1 MEPDGPLIR
10 AAKPDE
16 AELLSHICFRAKS
29 YWEYPRELM
38 NHWLES
44 GALSVSPEETEERLT
59 YVAQDEEGEIQGF
72 YSLELSEDE
81 SRVLCLCVL
90 PELVGTDIKATLF
103 LHACAM
109 AEESGARYLAVA
121 SDMLESGFYEEM
133 GAEPVG
139 ERIDRTPA
147 GDWRMIVYRMNL

>member
-44 GALSVSPEETEERLT
+44 GALSVSLEETEERLT
-59 YVAQDEEGEIQGF
+59 YVAQDEEGEVQGF
-72 YSLELSEDE
+72 YSLELSGDE

-109 AEESGARYLAVA
+109 AEESGARHLAVA

-147 GDWRMIVYRMNL
+147 GDWRTIVYRMNL

>member
-10 AAKPDE
+10 AAKLDE
-16 AELLSHICFRAKS
+16 AELLSHIYFRAKS

-38 NHWLES
+38 SHWLES
-44 GALSVSPEETEERLT
+44 GTLSVTPEEIEERLT
-59 YVAQDEEGEIQGF
+59 YVAQGEEGEVQGF
-72 YSLELSEDE
+72 YSLELSGDE
-81 SRVLCLCVL
+81 SRILCLCVL

-109 AEESGARYLAVA
+109 AEESGARHLTVT
-121 SDMLESGFYEEM
+121 SDLLESGFYEEM
-133 GAEPVG
+133 GAEPIG

-147 GDWRMIVYRMNL
+147 GDWRMIVYSMNL